1 MSFIYFLMAILVIIV
16 MFGVWVA
23 VMNRKSTTRASD
35 LGLIMRET
43 YSPLKRLILPISAIL
58 LGLLWC
64 VQTHK
69 YNQALDRVSVL
80 EAEVILVHKAR
91 VAAIAALHKEVG
103 CNLFECTPCQVNAFY
118 EIQDGVCHPELEP
131 KPASVTN
138 SHAGCNYRV
147 CPHPSALELLI
158 DAAIEVESGGDNKA
172 VGDDG
177 KAIGSLQIWRIYF
190 DEAVR
195 VDKKGILRD
204 YRYADCYDRNVAIA
218 VFMIHM
224 RHHAPTELEILKH
237 HVGPWD
243 DTVMTCAEHIY
254 RIHNGGPDG
263 WKQNSTLKNWWKV
276 KALLE

>member
-1 MSFIYFLMAILVIIV
+1 MAKPPLLKPFTPTFVP
-16 MFGVWVA
+16 
-23 VMNRKSTTRASD
+23 STGRFAPPAPD
-35 LGLIMRET
+35 VEEPEK
-43 YSPLKRLILPISAIL
+43 PLEVEE
-58 LGLLWC
+58 
-64 VQTHK
+64 VQQT
-69 YNQALDRVSVL
+69 A
-80 EAEVILVHKAR
+80 
-91 VAAIAALHKEVG
+91 
-103 CNLFECTPCQVNAFY
+103 P
-118 EIQDGVCHPELEP
+118 PEPKP